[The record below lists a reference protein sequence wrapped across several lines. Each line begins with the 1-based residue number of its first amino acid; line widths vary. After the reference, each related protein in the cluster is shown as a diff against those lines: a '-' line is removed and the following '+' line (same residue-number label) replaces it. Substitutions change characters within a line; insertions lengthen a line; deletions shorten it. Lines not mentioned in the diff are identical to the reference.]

1 MTKKLNQVLALMLT
15 IAALATGQQAW
26 ADYLYLEINPSDNT
40 SATMKYGGDYY
51 GPYYDE
57 RADWWY
63 NECEWN
69 GKGTIKTIT
78 VDGSCLNV
86 NYSNLSGLFCE
97 FTSLETIN
105 NIGNLNSS
113 NVTDMSRMFVGCSS
127 LTTLDLRGWNTS
139 NVTDM
144 SHMFKGCSL
153 LATLYISGWDMS
165 EVTNTISMFEGC
177 SKLASISFPASLTSI
192 GSYAFDGCTNLT
204 TVTLNSSPSIGTGAF
219 PDGATV
225 TIASGLYLYNGTEVL
240 SGTITDM
247 TKLNGKT
254 LTPAVPYIDANG
266 TTAYCTDFTVLDGT
280 ETRLPA
286 GWYVVNDNITHTGTV
301 TLDGDVTIILANGKT
316 MNIGTSESPV
326 TGNGINGFG
335 HSLTIYGQT
344 LDEGTAGQLRIYTS
358 YTRFGTAGILSST
371 YTQHSGNVTINS
383 YGNNALAGSNITING
398 GKLDATAS
406 TGASSSD
413 VIALAGS
420 SITINGGTVTATGIQ
435 YNDASAD
442 GIYCTTT
449 LTLGWRNASDQIYA
463 SSYTG
468 TVTIADGQVFTDGSG
483 NNFYGTIADVSTIA
497 GKTLQPVTNAVPY
510 VDADGTT
517 AYCTSYTELTGS
529 ETMLAP
535 GWYVVNSDITY
546 DHNLELSDEGTVNI
560 ILADGKTMTIN
571 LGQYDNPGI
580 RGIAGEKNLTIY
592 GQTAQDGTLRIT
604 AVTGGIYCGTL
615 TINSGTVNVSSST
628 SSIYATRVI
637 INGGVVTA
645 TANGKDVNNPNGSN
659 LLCYSIFSSEGVSIN
674 GGQVTATGNSGRIA
688 SGNSSDITLGY
699 TKATDF
705 ISFKRID
712 AAGEVKIANDKSMT
726 DGTNIYNSSTSS
738 ETLEALTN
746 VTLRPFK
753 AITLADNADNTS
765 AISGWNGGVAN
776 VTLSGRTLWKDGAWN
791 TLCLPFDVSTTS
803 EPLSGD
809 NVKAMVLRTSDS
821 GLSGTTLTL
830 NFDAAPAT
838 IPAGTPFIV
847 KWDNTGE
854 NITNPVFNG
863 VTIDKTNRDVAFT
876 SGWFKGTYEKMAFAE
891 ENKSILFVGDDNNL
905 HWPKEG
911 ASLGACRAYF
921 ELSDVE
927 PGGGGGNAPEL
938 RIVLNFGEEEKTG
951 ISSLTP
957 DPSPKGKGSDYY
969 TLDGRK
975 LNAKPMKKGLYIHN
989 GRKVV
994 IK

>member
-1 MTKKLNQVLALMLT
+1 MKQTTTRLAPQRRPGLQTLKSALQRLSMTLMLVMLT
-15 IAALATGQQAW
+15 AMTAW
-26 ADYLYLEINPSDNT
+26 A
-40 SATMKYGGDYY
+40 
-51 GPYYDE
+51 
-57 RADWWY
+57 
-63 NECEWN
+63 
-69 GKGTIKTIT
+69 KG
-78 VDGSCLNV
+78 VD
-86 NYSNLSGLFCE
+86 
-97 FTSLETIN
+97 
-105 NIGNLNSS
+105 
-113 NVTDMSRMFVGCSS
+113 
-127 LTTLDLRGWNTS
+127 
-139 NVTDM
+139 
-144 SHMFKGCSL
+144 
-153 LATLYISGWDMS
+153 
-165 EVTNTISMFEGC
+165 
-177 SKLASISFPASLTSI
+177 
-192 GSYAFDGCTNLT
+192 
-204 TVTLNSSPSIGTGAF
+204 
-219 PDGATV
+219 
-225 TIASGLYLYNGTEVL
+225 
-240 SGTITDM
+240 
-247 TKLNGKT
+247 
-254 LTPAVPYIDANG
+254 YIDANG
-266 TTAYCTDFTVLDGT
+266 VVKNTATDDIVGNDDPTVLTGGG
-280 ETRLPA
+280 ETRLSA
-286 GWYVVNDNITHTGTV
+286 GWYVVNSDITYTSDALTGLV
-301 TLDGDVTIILANGKT
+301 ILDGDVTIILANGKT
-316 MNIGTSESPV
+316 MNIGKSENEQVS
-326 TGNGINGFG
+326 GSGIRGLDY
-335 HSLTIYGQT
+335 SLTIYGQT

-358 YTRFGTAGILSST
+358 SNNTSAGILSST

-383 YGNNALAGSNITING
+383 FGNNAIYATSDITING
-398 GKLDATAS
+398 GKLNATANDTKYGS
-406 TGASSSD
+406 NN
-413 VIALAGS
+413 VWALVGS
-420 SITINGGTVTATGIQ
+420 NITMNGGIVNATGIQ
-435 YNDASAD
+435 YYNSHSAD

-449 LTLGWRNASDQIYA
+449 LTLGWTNATDRFTA
-463 SSYTG
+463 SSYTGDG

-483 NNFYGTIADVSTIA
+483 HYYSGTLSSDDKTAIA
-497 GKTLQPVTNAVPY
+497 GETLAPAVPY
-510 VDADGTT
+510 VDADGQTD
-517 AYCTSYTELTGS
+517 YCTNFTVLTGS

-571 LGQYDNPGI
+571 VGPYDNPGI
-580 RGIAGEKNLTIY
+580 RGIADEKKLTIY
-592 GQTAQDGTLRIT
+592 GQTAQGGTLSIT
-604 AVTGGIYCGTL
+604 AFDVGIYCGTL

-628 SSIYATRVI
+628 SSSIYATWVI

-645 TANGKDVNNPNGSN
+645 TANGKDFNIPNVSN
-659 LLCYSIFSSEGVSIN
+659 LLSYSIFSSEGVSIN

-705 ISFKRID
+705 ISFKIIN

-791 TLCLPFDVSTTS
+791 TLCLPFAVSTTS
-803 EPLSGD
+803 GPLSGD
-809 NVKAMVLRTSDS
+809 NVEAMVLNGGNS

-876 SGWFKGTYEKMAFAE
+876 GGWFKGTYEKMAFAE

>member
-1 MTKKLNQVLALMLT
+1 MTLMLVMLT
-15 IAALATGQQAW
+15 ATAAW
-26 ADYLYLEINPSDNT
+26 AQ
-40 SATMKYGGDYY
+40 G
-51 GPYYDE
+51 
-57 RADWWY
+57 
-63 NECEWN
+63 
-69 GKGTIKTIT
+69 
-78 VDGSCLNV
+78 VD
-86 NYSNLSGLFCE
+86 
-97 FTSLETIN
+97 
-105 NIGNLNSS
+105 
-113 NVTDMSRMFVGCSS
+113 
-127 LTTLDLRGWNTS
+127 
-139 NVTDM
+139 
-144 SHMFKGCSL
+144 
-153 LATLYISGWDMS
+153 
-165 EVTNTISMFEGC
+165 
-177 SKLASISFPASLTSI
+177 
-192 GSYAFDGCTNLT
+192 
-204 TVTLNSSPSIGTGAF
+204 
-219 PDGATV
+219 
-225 TIASGLYLYNGTEVL
+225 
-240 SGTITDM
+240 
-247 TKLNGKT
+247 
-254 LTPAVPYIDANG
+254 YIDANG
-266 TTAYCTDFTVLDGT
+266 VVKNTATDDIVGNDDPTVLTGGG
-280 ETRLPA
+280 ETRLSA

-301 TLDGDVTIILANGKT
+301 TLDGEVTIILANGKT

-406 TGASSSD
+406 TGWQSSSD
-413 VIALAGS
+413 VIALVGS
-420 SITINGGTVTATGIQ
+420 NITMNGGIVNATGIQ
-435 YNDASAD
+435 DNDAHSAK
-442 GIYCTTT
+442 GIYCTTF
-449 LTLGWRNASDQIYA
+449 TLGWTNATDRIYA
-463 SSYTG
+463 SSYDG

-483 NNFYGTIADVSTIA
+483 HYYSGTLSSDDKTAIA
-497 GKTLQPVTNAVPY
+497 GETLAPAVPY
-510 VDADGTT
+510 VDADGQTD
-517 AYCTSYTELTGS
+517 YCTNFTVLTGS

-571 LGQYDNPGI
+571 VGLPDGAGI
-580 RGIAGEKNLTIY
+580 RGIAGEENLTIY
-592 GQTAQDGTLRIT
+592 GQTAQGGTLRIT
-604 AVTGGIYCGTL
+604 AFDVGIRCGTL
-615 TINSGTVNVSSST
+615 TINSGTVNVSSPT
-628 SSIYATRVI
+628 NSIYATWVIINGGTVNVVSSSASSICATWVI

-645 TANGKDVNNPNGSN
+645 TANGKDVNNQNVSN
-659 LLCYSIFSSEGVSIN
+659 LLFYSILGSEGVSIN

-705 ISFKRID
+705 ISFKKID

-738 ETLEALTN
+738 ETLEALTD

-975 LNAKPMKKGLYIHN
+975 LNAKHMKKGLYIHN